1 VLARIEPSSEAM
13 PIVDRESGEGLGLVV
28 VITGSSN
35 GPAWRS
41 AKSIVDP
48 TLTPLLVATG
58 DDATARR
65 PGGSLTVTARTE
77 ALFVSSWQAL
87 AGRGRIDLLA

>member
-1 VLARIEPSSEAM
+1 M

-41 AKSIVDP
+41 ARSIVDP

-58 DDATARR
+58 IDAARR
-65 PGGSLTVTARTE
+65 GPGGSLSVAASTE
-77 ALFVSSWQAL
+77 AMFVASWQAL
-87 AGRGRIDLLA
+87 AGRGRIDLLT